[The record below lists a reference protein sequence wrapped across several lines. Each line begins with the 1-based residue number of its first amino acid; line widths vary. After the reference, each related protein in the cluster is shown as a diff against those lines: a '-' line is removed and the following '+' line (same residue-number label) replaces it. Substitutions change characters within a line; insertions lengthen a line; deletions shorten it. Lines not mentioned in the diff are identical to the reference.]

1 MELTDKEINIIN
13 RIGELIVNGELQTE
27 AQVKIIELVNQFLD
41 LKTIANYARE
51 NKMSYNGVKN
61 FRRLISIN
69 NVKFVVS
76 EN

>member
-27 AQVKIIELVNQFLD
+27 AQVKIIELINQFLD
-41 LKTIANYARE
+41 LKTIANYARD

-69 NVKFVVS
+69 NVKFVIHD
-76 EN
+76 

>member
-1 MELTDKEINIIN
+1 MELTDKEINVIN
-13 RIGELIVNGELQTE
+13 RIGELIVNGELQTD

-41 LKTIANYARE
+41 LKTIANYARD

-69 NVKFVVS
+69 NVKFVI
-76 EN
+76 ND

>member
-13 RIGELIVNGELQTE
+13 RIGELIVNGELKTE
-27 AQVKIIELVNQFLD
+27 AQVKIIELINQFLD
-41 LKTIANYARE
+41 LKTIANYARD

-69 NVKFVVS
+69 NVKFVIHD
-76 EN
+76 